1 MRNIEKFD
9 ERQLWIRGDIFKHGF
24 ILLMALIIL
33 DSLNT
38 DFSIICFEERYLVSF
53 IMLMFAI
60 MVVSIEMIIKGVYFS
75 NDGQPKTIIYM
86 MGLISSILLIYNLY
100 NIIFNSFTVING
112 NTITITGENI
122 LLNLCLFAIFITYQI
137 KSYIDKKEESL

>member
-1 MRNIEKFD
+1 
-9 ERQLWIRGDIFKHGF
+9 
-24 ILLMALIIL
+24 
-33 DSLNT
+33 
-38 DFSIICFEERYLVSF
+38 
-53 IMLMFAI
+53 
-60 MVVSIEMIIKGVYFS
+60 EMIIKGVYFS

-100 NIIFNSFTVING
+100 NVIFNSFTVING

>member
-100 NIIFNSFTVING
+100 NVIFNSFTVING